1 MTDNR
6 DASTWRALAPFAEHL
21 QLRFLPSEA
30 GAARAALPLRPEL
43 TNRKGDLHG
52 GVIAALMDMTA
63 GQALRGSDE
72 AIKGVS
78 TITMT
83 TNYLEP
89 ATGEITAQGR
99 VVKAGRSIGW
109 VDVTAHNAN
118 GLLVATANCTF
129 RIIR

>member
-6 DASTWRALAPFAEHL
+6 DVASWRTLAPFAEHL

-30 GAARAALPLRPEL
+30 GTAQAALSSRPEL

-52 GVIAALMDMTA
+52 GAIAALMDMTA
-63 GQALRGSDE
+63 GQALRGSDA

-109 VDVTAHNAN
+109 VDVTARDAD
-118 GLLVATANCTF
+118 GLVVATASCTF